1 MFEEQLGETGG
12 TIAQFGLS
20 LIVVIA
26 LIFLVAWAVKRFGG
40 SRFGGHHGDE
50 AEPQVVSTLAI
61 DPKRKLV
68 LVRHGKLEHLLLI
81 GGGSDAVIER
91 SMVGGIPLAA
101 RMQAS
106 KAQEKQDEEAYS
118 RPADRFRT
126 SNRFSSALLRS
137 KATEETSERQVSRSR
152 ASETQQTDD
161 TQKATVA
168 ATAGAAAATAAAVA
182 AASTGPAAS
191 SPAISS
197 SAKASEGPPPVSEE
211 AKAKPAEPTR
221 SAADDERTAIDRS
234 LDEALSASLLDDLP
248 SPAAPAVAPTKPD
261 PLAPKTPT
269 NDSAPT
275 AEPIPAKTSSTVD
288 DLNLERE
295 LEAALELDAF
305 EQTPSQGN
313 SADRP
318 IDLPP
323 LDDLPDLPDLST
335 LTGNG
340 HEATPAP
347 EVADEK
353 PGELVSEEAKSEDK
367 PDPLKL
373 SSIREAAPANSPTP
387 SQEPASAEPDAK
399 SDSQPTEE
407 TPAAPDI
414 PVALSGRDDPPIP
427 VAIPSRGPAANAT
440 TLAKADQDEKL
451 ETPQTSGDDAVDI
464 SSMLQP
470 SGGGKADADPKSE
483 KSDDLDDEMRRLL
496 GEIAGDPE
504 PK

>member
-1 MFEEQLGETGG
+1 VFEEQLGETGG

-20 LIVVIA
+20 LIVVVA
-26 LIFLVAWAVKRFGG
+26 LIFLVAWVVKRFGG

-50 AEPQVVSTLAI
+50 AELQVVSTLAI

-91 SMVGGIPLAA
+91 SMIGGIPLAA

-106 KAQEKQDEEAYS
+106 KAQEKHEDESYS

-137 KATEETSERQVSRSR
+137 KAAEETSERSSSLSRS
-152 ASETQQTDD
+152 SETPQSDT
-161 TQKATVA
+161 TQKP
-168 ATAGAAAATAAAVA
+168 ATAGAAAATAGVA
-182 AASTGPAAS
+182 TAS
-191 SPAISS
+191 SRPATPVPPTSS
-197 SAKASEGPPPVSEE
+197 KTTEARPSFAETAKV
-211 AKAKPAEPTR
+211 KPAEPTP
-221 SAADDERTAIDRS
+221 SMQDDERAAIDRS
-234 LDEALSASLLDDLP
+234 LDDALSASLLDDLP
-248 SPAAPAVAPTKPD
+248 SPAAPAVEPPKPD
-261 PLAPKTPT
+261 PLAPKTPV
-269 NDSAPT
+269 NDSLPP
-275 AEPIPAKTSSTVD
+275 AEPIPAAPSSTVD
-288 DLNLERE
+288 DLSLERE

-305 EQTPSQGN
+305 ERTPSAGD
-313 SADRP
+313 SDHAP

-340 HEATPAP
+340 NEAPAEPKEAIEKTDKPASKEP
-347 EVADEK
+347 E
-353 PGELVSEEAKSEDK
+353 GEDK

-373 SSIREAAPANSPTP
+373 SSVREAAPATP
-387 SQEPASAEPDAK
+387 STTNDKPPSAVQDVKADDQPAEK
-399 SDSQPTEE
+399 
-407 TPAAPDI
+407 TPPAPDI

-440 TLAKADQDEKL
+440 TLAKADDKKTTAAPE
-451 ETPQTSGDDAVDI
+451 TSGDDAVDI

-470 SGGGKADADPKSE
+470 SGGGKADGEPKGG

-504 PK
+504 QK